1 MPDDCLFT
9 VNERSDFPLAI
20 SFFDEDSVA
29 TTPTAATYRVD
40 DEQNRTN
47 LQPVT
52 AFPSLSTSVDLWM
65 ESDWNRIIRSRNKS
79 EIRTV
84 TVEYDYESNDGPK
97 HVTSQYRYKVLN
109 LYGVVDVAS
118 ASVSPSASASPSA

>member
-1 MPDDCLFT
+1 MADDCLFE
-9 VNERSDFPLAI
+9 VNERSDFPLRI
-20 SFFDEDSVA
+20 SFFDEDSNPA
-29 TTPTAATYRVD
+29 SPTAATYRVD

-52 AFPSLSTSVDLWM
+52 SISILSESLDLWID
-65 ESDWNRIIRSRNKS
+65 SDWNRIIRSRSKY

-84 TVEYDYESNDGPK
+84 TVEYDYESTDGPK
-97 HVTSQYRYKVLN
+97 HSTSQYRYKVLN

-118 ASVSPSASASPSA
+118 ASVSPSASASPSS